1 MSSSGLDIPAPF
13 DRDAAGRLA
22 RSRRVTLRPRTL
34 PPKPGPAFSRPTSI
48 DYHYHG
54 AMTTPLIELNGL
66 TQAYGNMLVLNGLT
80 ATIPCASVGLVG
92 ANGAGKSTLMKTLL
106 GILKPTGG
114 TARVLGHSVSED
126 TIAMR
131 ERVGYMPERGGLPPD
146 QAAADFMIYAAELAG
161 IPSRAARQRASD
173 VLTLV
178 GLHEERFRP
187 LGDFSTGMLQ
197 RALLAQAIVHDPDV
211 VLLDEPLA
219 GLDPE
224 GRDQMLRLIGRL
236 KGFGIHTLVSSHVL
250 SDIEST
256 CDWIVMIEGGRIT
269 QNGTLES
276 LTSGSTVGVE
286 VLDDASGV
294 EDLLRARGAT
304 VLRRGHMLE
313 VTSIDADPY
322 ELINTVLAESGAGL
336 RLLKARVRTLE
347 DAYLGEGKAAS

>member
-1 MSSSGLDIPAPF
+1 D
-13 DRDAAGRLA
+13 
-22 RSRRVTLRPRTL
+22 
-34 PPKPGPAFSRPTSI
+34 
-48 DYHYHG
+48 H
-54 AMTTPLIELNGL
+54 MTTPLIELDGL
-66 TQAYGNMLVLNGLT
+66 TQAYGRTTVLQGLT
-80 ATIPCASVGLVG
+80 ASIPRTSVGLVG

-106 GILKPTGG
+106 GILRPTSG
-114 TARVLGHSVSED
+114 TARVLGHSVSDE

-146 QAAADFMIYAAELAG
+146 QTAADVMIYAAELAG

-178 GLHEERFRP
+178 GLHEERCRH

-197 RALLAQAIVHDPDV
+197 RALLAQAIVHDPDL

-236 KGFGIHTLVSSHVL
+236 RGFGIHTLVSSHVL

-256 CDWIVMIEGGRIT
+256 CDWIVMIEGGRII

-276 LTSGSTVGVE
+276 LTSGRTVAVE
-286 VLDDASGV
+286 VLDHAEEIEAV
-294 EDLLRARGAT
+294 LRQRGAA
-304 VLRRGHMLE
+304 VVRRGHMLE
-313 VTSIDADPY
+313 VTTADTDPY
-322 ELINTVLAESGAGL
+322 DLINHVLADAGVGL
-336 RLLKARVRTLE
+336 RLLKVRV
-347 DAYLGEGKAAS
+347 

>member
-1 MSSSGLDIPAPF
+1 MA
-13 DRDAAGRLA
+13 
-22 RSRRVTLRPRTL
+22 
-34 PPKPGPAFSRPTSI
+34 
-48 DYHYHG
+48 
-54 AMTTPLIELNGL
+54 TPLIELDGL
-66 TQAYGNMLVLNGLT
+66 TQAYGSLVALRGLT
-80 ATIPCASVGLVG
+80 GTIPPASVGLVG

-106 GILKPTGG
+106 GILKPTAG
-114 TARVLGHSVSED
+114 TARVLGLSVSDD

-146 QAAADFMIYAAELAG
+146 QTAADFMIYAAELAG

-178 GLHEERFRP
+178 GLHEERFRH

-197 RALLAQAIVHDPDV
+197 RALLAQAIVHDPDL

-236 KGFGIHTLVSSHVL
+236 RGFGIHTLVSSHVL
-250 SDIEST
+250 TDIEST
-256 CDWIVMIEGGRIT
+256 CDWIVMIEDGQII

-276 LTSGSTVGVE
+276 LTSANTVRVE
-286 VLDDASGV
+286 VLDNVETVDA
-294 EDLLRARGAT
+294 LLRARGAA
-304 VLRRGHMLE
+304 VLRRGHLLE
-313 VTSIDADPY
+313 VTTTGVDPY
-322 ELINTVLAESGAGL
+322 HLINRVLAETGGGL

-347 DAYLGEGKAAS
+347 DAYLGEGRAAR